1 MTRYVSSHTGR
12 TMRTEPYEVAY
23 GDEDDEDDDD
33 DDDFDDEDL
42 DGYDGLSD
50 YDEDDDTTQSRSAG
64 RHANAGGDDRASGL
78 GEVRRQRSVSEGSG
92 SLLEPGDDN
101 RRDHHNQLERK
112 RRASIKT
119 SYNDLREAIPSLR
132 GSKASRAVILQRAV
146 EYIEELHRSNRDHTH
161 CVETL
166 RRQNDSLDSRVQ
178 EMQRFLQRLDGEEA
192 AAAAAAAAAS
202 AASAASAPVHISGNN
217 GILGASSCVSGGA
230 TLRLVSSNIST
241 SGVAVSGSGTTH
253 LPVYRLMPQES
264 IGSDRSANNGVTHV
278 LTSTSPRA
286 NVLGN
291 TSMGHARTRISPAL
305 HTASSSSTFNG
316 LNVLNTAVSLVASAH
331 SAFSSTS
338 SSSVGSNGDGTAP
351 QSSSQRSSPGSY
363 SSASSTPSS
372 LGNST
377 LMRPTHSQAFE
388 DLCEDGSVV
397 NASDTII
404 IPGQRKTK
412 TVSAHC
418 SSTSSSSSSSPPASL
433 PPPARLLSASISHPS
448 SPPSI
453 VLAVPVRHLPANST
467 PKDVELVSKR
477 QRLS

>member
-1 MTRYVSSHTGR
+1 QIQLRFSF
-12 TMRTEPYEVAY
+12 VA
-23 GDEDDEDDDD
+23 
-33 DDDFDDEDL
+33 
-42 DGYDGLSD
+42 S
-50 YDEDDDTTQSRSAG
+50 
-64 RHANAGGDDRASGL
+64 
-78 GEVRRQRSVSEGSG
+78 
-92 SLLEPGDDN
+92 

-166 RRQNDSLDSRVQ
+166 RRQNDSLDS
-178 EMQRFLQRLDGEEA
+178 
-192 AAAAAAAAAS
+192 
-202 AASAASAPVHISGNN
+202 
-217 GILGASSCVSGGA
+217 
-230 TLRLVSSNIST
+230 
-241 SGVAVSGSGTTH
+241 
-253 LPVYRLMPQES
+253 
-264 IGSDRSANNGVTHV
+264 RSANNGVTHV